1 MKHMNK
7 LTSAIRHRDNKYWVP
22 SEGLNDASSG
32 NCRIVILVPNECLK
46 DSSRGK
52 CGIIIQ
58 VPNECLKDSSS
69 GKCGIIIQVPNECLK
84 DSSRG
89 KCGIKIQVPNEC
101 LKDSSRGKCRII
113 MPQSG
118 VGATPHKGLITEIKD
133 STCHSRTSE
142 RRHIKGLYRR

>member
-1 MKHMNK
+1 MNK

-22 SEGLNDASSG
+22 SECLNDASSG

-58 VPNECLKDSSS
+58 VPNK
-69 GKCGIIIQVPNECLK
+69 
-84 DSSRG
+84 
-89 KCGIKIQVPNEC
+89 C

-118 VGATPHKGLITEIKD
+118 VGATPHKGLISKVKTVHAAVGRLSDI
-133 STCHSRTSE
+133 T
-142 RRHIKGLYRR
+142 

>member
-46 DSSRGK
+46 DSSSGKCKIVILVPNECLKDSSSGRGK
-52 CGIIIQ
+52 VVIL

-69 GKCGIIIQVPNECLK
+69 GKCG
-84 DSSRG
+84 
-89 KCGIKIQVPNEC
+89 
-101 LKDSSRGKCRII
+101 II

-118 VGATPHKGLITEIKD
+118 VGATPHKGLITESKD
-133 STCHSRTSE
+133 SACRSRTSE
-142 RRHIKGLYRR
+142 RHHIKGLYRK

>member
-52 CGIIIQ
+52 CK
-58 VPNECLKDSSS
+58 N
-69 GKCGIIIQVPNECLK
+69 N
-84 DSSRG
+84 
-89 KCGIKIQVPNEC
+89 NNAT
-101 LKDSSRGKCRII
+101 
-113 MPQSG
+113 
-118 VGATPHKGLITEIKD
+118 VGRLSDIT
-133 STCHSRTSE
+133 
-142 RRHIKGLYRR
+142 

>member
-46 DSSRGK
+46 DSSSGK

-69 GKCGIIIQVPNECLK
+69 GKCGII
-84 DSSRG
+84 
-89 KCGIKIQVPNEC
+89 
-101 LKDSSRGKCRII
+101 

-118 VGATPHKGLITEIKD
+118 VEATPHKGLATENKD
-133 STCHSRTSE
+133 SACHSRTSE
-142 RRHIKGLYRR
+142 RHHIKGLYLK

>member
-1 MKHMNK
+1 MNK

-22 SEGLNDASSG
+22 SEDLNDASSG
-32 NCRIVILVPNECLK
+32 NCRIVILVLNECLKDFSSEKCGIIILVPNECLKDASRGKCGIIIQVPNECLK

-69 GKCGIIIQVPNECLK
+69 GKC
-84 DSSRG
+84 
-89 KCGIKIQVPNEC
+89 
-101 LKDSSRGKCRII
+101 RII

-118 VGATPHKGLITEIKD
+118 VGATPHKGLITESKD
-133 STCHSRTSE
+133 SACRSRTSE
-142 RRHIKGLYRR
+142 RHHIKGLYQK